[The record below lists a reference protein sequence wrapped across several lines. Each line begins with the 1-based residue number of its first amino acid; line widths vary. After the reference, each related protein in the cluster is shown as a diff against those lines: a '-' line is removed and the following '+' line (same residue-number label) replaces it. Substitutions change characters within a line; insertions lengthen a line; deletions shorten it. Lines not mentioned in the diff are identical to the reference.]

1 MSLLSSRHNN
11 FFPKKEDLHNINTTY
26 QAYLIDLVIILAIYF
41 FVTAPVYKPKPSPYE
56 ARQILTPDSSVKKYS
71 FKIIEPEIPEEARQ
85 SKAIEA
91 QPNSINEIIPEEDYD
106 EEIATEG
113 DLLLFICICIHIA

>member
-1 MSLLSSRHNN
+1 ML
-11 FFPKKEDLHNINTTY
+11 NINTTY
-26 QAYLIDLVIILAIYF
+26 QAYLIELVIILAIYF
-41 FVTAPVYKPKPSPYE
+41 FVTAPVYKPAPSPYE

-113 DLLLFICICIHIA
+113 DLLGFVSVCLHLHSYCIVS

>member
-1 MSLLSSRHNN
+1 M
-11 FFPKKEDLHNINTTY
+11 HNIKQYNIPS
-26 QAYLIDLVIILAIYF
+26 LIELVIILAIYF
-41 FVTAPVYKPKPSPYE
+41 FVTAPTYKPAPSPYE

>member
-1 MSLLSSRHNN
+1 M
-11 FFPKKEDLHNINTTY
+11 
-26 QAYLIDLVIILAIYF
+26 
-41 FVTAPVYKPKPSPYE
+41 YKPAPSPYE

-113 DLLLFICICIHIA
+113 DLYLVLYLFAFAFAFILHSELKYEKK

>member
-1 MSLLSSRHNN
+1 M
-11 FFPKKEDLHNINTTY
+11 
-26 QAYLIDLVIILAIYF
+26 LAILYS
-41 FVTAPVYKPKPSPYE
+41 FVTAPVYKPAPSPYE

-91 QPNSINEIIPEEDYD
+91 QLNSINEIIPEEDYD